1 MTASRVIPILTL
13 SYMIGSTVAL
23 GSIMC
28 KGINNCFVSKHET
41 DRERTSMSCQ
51 QSLSVPTYPPP
62 KKIFIADLHE
72 SQDPSFLKKTA
83 AFPQIRGESSCLIYR
98 VPIQDLDRLV
108 YGRILGINMMH

>member
-1 MTASRVIPILTL
+1 MTESRVIPILTL

-41 DRERTSMSCQ
+41 RGNVYTRKAVYQ
-51 QSLSVPTYPPP
+51 YPPTPP
-62 KKIFIADLHE
+62 KKNFIADLHE

-83 AFPQIRGESSCLIYR
+83 EFPRIRGESSCLSK
-98 VPIQDLDRLV
+98 
-108 YGRILGINMMH
+108 